1 MATKRPPKGGGI
13 VPSIPCQKACSD
25 SFCWGLFP
33 GFPAQQGVLSG
44 VSGWHPLTRPAQ
56 GGVCTPRYVPK
67 GLGDSFWG
75 LVGCTSSLEIS
86 LQQGLQWETK
96 RQKMLGAQ
104 GEPETQ
110 REALSFPE
118 MLQLLS
124 GEQSGILFG
133 LSPCS

>member
-1 MATKRPPKGGGI
+1 MATKRPPKRGRNS
-13 VPSIPCQKACSD
+13 PFNSLSKSIRHCFLLGAVSRGPRT
-25 SFCWGLFP
+25 P
-33 GFPAQQGVLSG
+33 RVLSG
-44 VSGWHPLTRPAQ
+44 VSVQHPLTGPTQ
-56 GGVCTPRYVPK
+56 GGVRTPRYMPK
-67 GLGDSFWG
+67 GLMDSFWE

-104 GEPETQ
+104 EEPEIQ

-133 LSPCS
+133 LAPCS